1 MLTLQIPTLLALL
14 GTALMAVVIFAPAP
28 ADAKV
33 TMSLAPPF
41 APPPAP
47 SPLERWNFREPALLD
62 AWSSPPGDA
71 FAWPAFD
78 APALHGFAI
87 HDGDTDT
94 QAREPGRDDM
104 HAGTDAAG
112 DVSNAAP
119 AWPTFVDARAG
130 SCDASARLALVDALA
145 MVRAPWADAI
155 LHRALDDEPDAL
167 VRDAIAA
174 ALRSAAE
181 RCGAC

>member
-47 SPLERWNFREPALLD
+47 SPLERWNSREPAQLD
-62 AWSSPPGDA
+62 AWSSPPGNS

-78 APALHGFAI
+78 APALHEFAI

-94 QAREPGRDDM
+94 QAREPAHDDM
-104 HAGTDAAG
+104 HAGTDADR
-112 DVSNAAP
+112 DVSNPAP
-119 AWPTFVDARAG
+119 AWPALVDARAA

-145 MVRAPWADAI
+145 TVCAPWADAI

-167 VRDAIAA
+167 VHDAIVA
-174 ALRSAAE
+174 ALRAAAG
-181 RCGAC
+181 R